1 MAGGVSFTTRHPE
14 LPMSLNPATRAR
26 IEALLANNHVVL
38 FMKGTRSAPQ
48 CGFSAAAT
56 DRLNALLDDY
66 ATVDVLADE
75 DIRAGIKEFG
85 NWPTIPQLYIGGEL
99 VGGADIVQ
107 SMFDSG
113 ELHRVLGVAEPDRTP
128 PTLTISDAAV
138 EKVRAALADAGDA
151 KLFLVVDGR
160 FQPQFQLREAG
171 ANDIVSVA
179 NGLEIHFDAASA
191 QRARGAT
198 IDWTRT
204 PHGEGLAIFL
214 PAAPQALKSLDV
226 HALKARMQA
235 GDITVIDVRPDHDRA
250 IAPFPGA
257 DVLTPETHARLTSLP
272 KDTPLAFIC
281 HHGNSS
287 RNAAEHFREHGFTN
301 LWNVEGG
308 IDAWSREIDPT
319 IARY

>member
-1 MAGGVSFTTRHPE
+1 
-14 LPMSLNPATRAR
+14 MSLSPATRAR
-26 IEALLANNHVVL
+26 IESLLADHHVVL
-38 FMKGTRSAPQ
+38 FMKGTRLAPQ
-48 CGFSAAAT
+48 CGFSAAAA

-66 ATVDVLADE
+66 HSVDVLADE
-75 DIRAGIKEFG
+75 EIRAGIKEFG
-85 NWPTIPQLYIGGEL
+85 QWPTIPQLYIGGEL

-113 ELHRVLGVAEPDRTP
+113 ELHRVLGVSAPDRTP
-128 PTLTISDAAV
+128 PLLTISDAAV

-160 FQPQFQLREAG
+160 FQPQFQLREPG
-171 ANDIVSVA
+171 EHDIVAVA
-179 NGLEIHFDAASA
+179 NGLEVRFDAASA
-191 QRARGAT
+191 QRARGAS

-214 PAAPQALKSLDV
+214 PQAPQAIRSLDV
-226 HALKARMQA
+226 HQLKQRMHA
-235 GDITVIDVRPDHDRA
+235 GDITVVDVRPEQDRA
-250 IAPFPGA
+250 FAPFAGA
-257 DVLTPETHARLTSLP
+257 EPFTPETHARLTALP
-272 KDTPLAFIC
+272 KDAALAFIC

-308 IDAWSREIDPT
+308 IDAWSVEIDPS
-319 IARY
+319 IPRY

>member
-1 MAGGVSFTTRHPE
+1 
-14 LPMSLNPATRAR
+14 MSLSPATRAR
-26 IEALLANNHVVL
+26 IETLLAKHHVVL
-38 FMKGTRSAPQ
+38 FMKGTRHAPQ

-66 ATVDVLADE
+66 HSVDVLADE
-75 DIRAGIKEFG
+75 DIRAGIKDYG

-113 ELHRVLGVAEPDRTP
+113 ELHRALGVAEPDRTP
-128 PTLTISDAAV
+128 PQISISDAAV
-138 EKVRAALADAGDA
+138 EKVRVALADAGEA
-151 KLFLVVDGR
+151 RLFLVVDGR
-160 FQPQFQLREAG
+160 FQPQFQLREPG
-171 ANDIVSVA
+171 ANDVVALA
-179 NGLEIHFDAASA
+179 NGLEVRFDAASA
-191 QRARGAT
+191 LRARGAT

-214 PAAPQALKSLDV
+214 PQAPQALKSLDV
-226 HALKARMQA
+226 RTLQQRMQA
-235 GDITVIDVRPDHDRA
+235 GDILVIDVRPEQDRA
-250 IAPFPGA
+250 IAPFAGA
-257 DVLTPETHARLTSLP
+257 DVLTPDSHARLTALP
-272 KDTPLAFIC
+272 KDTALAFIC

-308 IDAWSREIDPT
+308 IDAWSSEIDPS
-319 IARY
+319 IPRY